1 MLMNNEDLKTD
12 ESQVVVDQEQQQDV
26 SAQQSEPGQ
35 SKTQDVV
42 DQTADQEKQ
51 DQHAKETIESITSQ
65 NADPAGDDQKQ
76 TETQTQVQEV
86 QEVPTDDKLIA
97 VLDQLNETSS
107 WNLALNVVIF
117 TALLINLFFV
127 GLKAGK

>member
-1 MLMNNEDLKTD
+1 MIDD
-12 ESQVVVDQEQQQDV
+12 AQVEDQEQQQDV

-42 DQTADQEKQ
+42 DQTADQEEQ

-65 NADPAGDDQKQ
+65 NADPAGEDVQ
-76 TETQTQVQEV
+76 ETQTQVQEV